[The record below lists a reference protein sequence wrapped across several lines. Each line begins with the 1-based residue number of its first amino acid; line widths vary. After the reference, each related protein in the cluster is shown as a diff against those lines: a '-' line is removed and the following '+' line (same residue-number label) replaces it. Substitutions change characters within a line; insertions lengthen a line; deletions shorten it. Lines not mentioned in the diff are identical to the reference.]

1 MSTQDF
7 DDEIGEGLRLIGE
20 LAEYA
25 KNQKREEC
33 DVSELVVGLKCAA
46 VTAFRTYRKS
56 AYRKIF

>member
-25 KNQKREEC
+25 KNKNVKNVMCRSLLS
-33 DVSELVVGLKCAA
+33 V
-46 VTAFRTYRKS
+46 
-56 AYRKIF
+56 